1 MQVDNRLCEMGR
13 FGQKSGAGYYRYA
26 PGSRQAEHDT
36 EVDALV
42 LRVAETL
49 GYPRR
54 DFADE
59 EILERCLLALVN
71 EGAKILD
78 EGIAARSAD
87 IDTVYLNGYGFPA
100 AEGGPMAWADRLGAA
115 ELLQRLRFLEQRHAR
130 AGSRRPWSSAWPPRA
145 EPSPTCRR
153 CAEMDYQAP
162 CATCASFSM
171 NCSMSARIANCW
183 ATASIAN

>member
-1 MQVDNRLCEMGR
+1 M
-13 FGQKSGAGYYRYA
+13 
-26 PGSRQAEHDT
+26 
-36 EVDALV
+36 DALV

-100 AEGGPMAWADRLGAA
+100 AEGGPMAWADRLGVA
-115 ELLQRLRFLEQRHAR
+115 ELLQRLRFLEQRHGAR
-130 AGSRRPWSSAWPPRA
+130 WKPASLVERLAA
-145 EPSPTCRR
+145 EGGAFADLQEVR
-153 CAEMDYQAP
+153 
-162 CATCASFSM
+162 
-171 NCSMSARIANCW
+171 
-183 ATASIAN
+183 